1 MKHILIKIKRYFL
14 SFLKNIFGIGSMA
27 KLADEIRK
35 NLLNS
40 YIISLGSSRSLV
52 FNLKRFPGRPIGLAV
67 TAEALAEEI
76 FGRGSVVPKRRKW
89 LVR

>member
-1 MKHILIKIKRYFL
+1 MK
-14 SFLKNIFGIGSMA
+14 SFF
-27 KLADEIRK
+27 
-35 NLLNS
+35 
-40 YIISLGSSRSLV
+40 LGSSLSLV